1 MNQRQRRG
9 KNKTEMTQK
18 GNAVTDIP
26 TEAETKQREKLF
38 PNYTRVCREAEEG
51 IIPDI
56 SKQNGKKDKTQKDHR
71 RIGGERDVGSKSSL
85 GKKKKQQCWSKNSHH
100 GGKIISSRRDLDDVK
115 VLNLD

>member
-1 MNQRQRRG
+1 
-9 KNKTEMTQK
+9 MTQK

-56 SKQNGKKDKTQKDHR
+56 SKQNGKKNKTQKDHR
-71 RIGGERDVGSKSSL
+71 KIGGERDVGSTIFIHELKEEERVRL
-85 GKKKKQQCWSKNSHH
+85 AKKKKKTA
-100 GGKIISSRRDLDDVK
+100 
-115 VLNLD
+115 VLVQKFTSWGENHQLQERFR